1 MDIVVME
8 SFFDL
13 LKIEPLYLQ
22 EFQSMEYFEKEP
34 IQYYSNRRR
43 KAKFKGLVVC
53 NLQTTSPFG
62 RLDNLF

>member
-1 MDIVVME
+1 ME

-43 KAKFKGLVVC
+43 KAK
-53 NLQTTSPFG
+53 S
-62 RLDNLF
+62 